1 MNEKNIAVM
10 QFLGYRVIDIHFSC
24 DSAFEFPEGDVS
36 YKFNFS
42 KSHILLSEN
51 DFQENLKV
59 NIFYSEDESIDTAP
73 YKLSV
78 EIAGRFVCR
87 EEWQLKWEKN
97 AIAIIFP
104 YLRSIV
110 SMITSTSG
118 REPVILPTINVAS
131 LFENNNK

>member
-1 MNEKNIAVM
+1 MSEKNMAVM
-10 QFLGYRVIDIHFSC
+10 QFLGYRVVDISYNC
-24 DSAFEFPEGDVS
+24 ESSFEFPEGDVS

-42 KSHILLSEN
+42 KSNVLLSEN

-59 NIFYSEDESIDTAP
+59 NIFYLEDENIDTAP

-78 EIAGRFVCR
+78 EIAGRFVCK
-87 EEWQLKWEKN
+87 EEWQPKWETN

-118 REPVILPTINVAS
+118 REPIILPTINVAS
-131 LFENNNK
+131 LFENTK